1 MQDLEFLV
9 NGFTWALPPRTPNT
23 MIFFDVDSTKTSGKS
38 LQRSLLVFIIV
49 IDNINHK
56 KMILKFTL
64 KNDYIPYKFIRNPPT
79 GRNKALN

>member
-1 MQDLEFLV
+1 
-9 NGFTWALPPRTPNT
+9 